1 MNQSTSK
8 KEESNKEK
16 ESDAIHS
23 ISEILQTGLNKRT
36 IAVLTDLIE
45 LGIEPESLVD
55 GKPGRLNVH
64 CLSSFR
70 FHHQTSCMLTICQRI
85 SVIQEVRKSGASK

>member
-55 GKPGRLNVH
+55 GKPGRLHENLV
-64 CLSSFR
+64 
-70 FHHQTSCMLTICQRI
+70 TSWSHKNTEERAIL
-85 SVIQEVRKSGASK
+85 